1 MNASYIPKSL
11 LAFALATGC
20 TILPGTAPSA
30 CSEDSECEDFF
41 GPGSACQAGGT
52 CSDPTGTKSLQ
63 VGLLYVGPVGDHGWT
78 KTHDEGRAYM
88 LGELDD
94 VTAMFAPSVSAT
106 DAPARIEEF
115 VARGDNVIIAT
126 SFDFLVPIQA
136 AALDHP
142 DLQFLLV
149 NGFQTGPNLG
159 SYSGRMYQVM
169 YQAGY
174 LAGKMSQSGLV
185 GVVGSVAIPEVVSHT
200 NAFARGVQAANP
212 EGRVMMRWVD
222 AWFDPP
228 TETAAANELVDAG
241 CDVIMGQTDTTIP
254 IETANMRSTSET
266 PILTIGYDNADSCSF
281 APETCMTSA
290 YWSWGPVLTDI
301 LRRMQNGS
309 WDPTEYIWT
318 PMLPDP
324 AESVVYL
331 SPISDSLVPS
341 AIRIEVE
348 GLVDDLSTNTPEGRM
363 FPFRG
368 GVLDSMGTRR
378 FAAGEFPS
386 DHDILT
392 MCWFVDGVL
401 NTDGTPAE
409 VPNGCPGEY

>member
-1 MNASYIPKSL
+1 
-11 LAFALATGC
+11 
-20 TILPGTAPSA
+20 
-30 CSEDSECEDFF
+30 
-41 GPGSACQAGGT
+41 
-52 CSDPTGTKSLQ
+52 
-63 VGLLYVGPVGDHGWT
+63 
-78 KTHDEGRAYM
+78 
-88 LGELDD
+88 
-94 VTAMFAPSVSAT
+94 
-106 DAPARIEEF
+106 
-115 VARGDNVIIAT
+115 
-126 SFDFLVPIQA
+126 
-136 AALDHP
+136 
-142 DLQFLLV
+142 
-149 NGFQTGPNLG
+149 
-159 SYSGRMYQVM
+159 M

-324 AESVVYL
+324 AESE
-331 SPISDSLVPS
+331 I
-341 AIRIEVE
+341 
-348 GLVDDLSTNTPEGRM
+348 GRAH
-363 FPFRG
+363 
-368 GVLDSMGTRR
+368 V
-378 FAAGEFPS
+378 
-386 DHDILT
+386 
-392 MCWFVDGVL
+392 
-401 NTDGTPAE
+401 
-409 VPNGCPGEY
+409 